1 VTDSLERMLKLVSLL
16 VALLV
21 GLALQRL
28 RSQERVRDLIWISSF
43 WFVIPVL
50 VFSTFLTISLTSRL
64 GLSVAAVIRE
74 AIDVAL
80 PVDLESKRAAADAIL
95 AAEPMDVPDTVE
107 ELKAELDE
115 LRGGRF

>member
-1 VTDSLERMLKLVSLL
+1 MCMYDRRLQILLDEPRFRRVEAAARER
-16 VALLV
+16 
-21 GLALQRL
+21 R
-28 RSQERVRDLIWISSF
+28 
-43 WFVIPVL
+43 
-50 VFSTFLTISLTSRL
+50 
-64 GLSVAAVIRE
+64 LSVAAVIRE

>member
-1 VTDSLERMLKLVSLL
+1 MCMYERRLQILL
-16 VALLV
+16 DEPRFRRVEA
-21 GLALQRL
+21 AAR
-28 RSQERVRDLIWISSF
+28 ERR
-43 WFVIPVL
+43 
-50 VFSTFLTISLTSRL
+50 
-64 GLSVAAVIRE
+64 LSVAAVIRE

-107 ELKAELDE
+107 ELRAELDE